1 MTTILILNAVS
12 SLIATVGIGAGVARR
27 NRRLG
32 RETAVRPVYVTT
44 GSPRPGPRAAVE

>member
-12 SLIATVGIGAGVARR
+12 SLLAAVGIGAAVVRK

-32 RETAVRPVYVTT
+32 RETVVRPVYVTT
-44 GSPRPGPRAAVE
+44 GSTRSRPRN